1 MPPCPLRRI
10 CSDLGGASAK
20 PGHKHGFPNSKL
32 HPKSKAT
39 FPFLSLLGRSSIPTV
54 TLYAG
59 HSASQLAL
67 FYFISMQYY
76 HTKTLPLL
84 VSSSDLQLGKLIQTA
99 FMCHWGFLWYGFHI
113 CILQVTQGFISSY
126 LECISQLW
134 LTRKPACSL
143 PEHHPTFGNLLSCK
157 YVWGL
162 LWICQSLTSQDRC
175 SQLFSQ
181 QILSKSCNKRYE
193 YFLWSAYHLGIT
205 ESAVLL
211 LETAS

>member
-20 PGHKHGFPNSKL
+20 PGHKHGFPDSKL

-99 FMCHWGFLWYGFHI
+99 FMWHWGFPVIWFPHLYSAG
-113 CILQVTQGFISSY
+113 
-126 LECISQLW
+126 
-134 LTRKPACSL
+134 
-143 PEHHPTFGNLLSCK
+143 HPRFYKLVPG
-157 YVWGL
+157 VH
-162 LWICQSLTSQDRC
+162 
-175 SQLFSQ
+175 F
-181 QILSKSCNKRYE
+181 
-193 YFLWSAYHLGIT
+193 
-205 ESAVLL
+205 SAVTHK
-211 LETAS
+211 EASLFTPRTPSYIWKPP